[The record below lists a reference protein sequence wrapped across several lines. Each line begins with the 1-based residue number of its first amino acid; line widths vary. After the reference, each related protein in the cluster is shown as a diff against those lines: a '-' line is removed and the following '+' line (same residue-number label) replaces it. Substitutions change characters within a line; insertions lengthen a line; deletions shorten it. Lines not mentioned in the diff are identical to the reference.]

1 MKVTFIVYSY
11 RNNSISLVQANVGK
25 NKPTAQEWK
34 DAAQLAMEK
43 VGGDV
48 GITAVL
54 RGLVVYEEE
63 APEDFGNLGW
73 SNWKKQFEGETNEQV
88 SNH

>member
-11 RNNSISLVQANVGK
+11 TNNSINLVQAVVGK
-25 NKPTAQEWK
+25 TKPTAQEWK

-54 RGLVVYEEE
+54 RGLVVYEDK
-63 APEDFGNLGW
+63 APEDFENLAW
-73 SNWKKQFEGETNEQV
+73 SNLKKQLEKE
-88 SNH
+88 SK